1 MKLRALLLAG
11 VAALLPVSGQA
22 KGGAPVGANA
32 HFIPPTEPMV
42 LTRTVWRNLF
52 DGNQI
57 KVVRSYAV
65 QIEPSGDGFTVAGRL
80 IDARV
85 DAPAPLAMLADYE
98 RTRPDEGVF
107 PLQLDQNGQI
117 LEPAPAPVPNAMA
130 SELINRGAAMIEGA
144 GASSAAKQRTSTLLS
159 QLIATARGGI
169 NWPSDLFNPASNAR
183 EQRREVALPDG
194 GKGEVV
200 VSVTFDRAEPGAVP
214 RTVERTVKT
223 LLQGTESVSR
233 EQWTIAPR

>member
-1 MKLRALLLAG
+1 MKSRTLMLAG
-11 VAALLPVSGQA
+11 VAALLPVTAGAGAPS
-22 KGGAPVGANA
+22 GGAA
-32 HFIPPTEPMV
+32 HFVPPAEPMV

-65 QIEPSGDGFTVAGRL
+65 QIEPSGDGFTVAGHL
-80 IDARV
+80 IDAQV

-98 RTRPDEGVF
+98 RHRPDEGVF
-107 PLQLDQNGQI
+107 PLRLDQNGQI
-117 LEPAPAPVPNAMA
+117 LQSPPAEVPAAMA
-130 SELINRGAAMIEGA
+130 SELTNRGAAMIDGA
-144 GASSAAKQRTSTLLS
+144 GVSSAAKQRTRALLN
-159 QLIATARGGI
+159 QVIAAARGGV
-169 NWPSDLFNPASNAR
+169 NWPSDLFNPASSAR

-194 GKGEVV
+194 GRGEVV
-200 VSVTFDRAEPGAVP
+200 VSVTFDRPEPGAVP